1 MATSTATR
9 PTECPNCGVKLPDIH
24 LSLCAY
30 CAMPIGLGAVAE
42 DGVESPNAGRIERIG
57 EHDKFQ
63 MAMDFQPPEDPAT
76 VHGSQL
82 IYRGK
87 LLVVAGLLLLALGSW
102 TNLEGESLTRFINVW
117 SVVGIVCFWLSVRVC
132 VRGSKMAKAAVETEL
147 IRRPGIITDRRSET
161 NLEGWSGSTTYYF
174 TIEFE
179 GGVVGEF
186 SYAGRGS
193 NADPYVSNLPGMAY
207 TRGQRLLHFMHIR
220 V

>member
-1 MATSTATR
+1 MAPSTATR

-30 CAMPIGLGAVAE
+30 CAMPIGLEAAAK
-42 DGVESPNAGRIERIG
+42 DGVESPNAGRIERIS

-63 MAMDFQPPEDPAT
+63 MAMDFHPPEDPAT
-76 VHGSQL
+76 VRGGQL
-82 IYRGK
+82 VWRGK
-87 LLVVAGLLLLALGSW
+87 LLAAAGLLLIGLGCW
-102 TNLEGESLTRFINVW
+102 THLDGESLLRFLNLW
-117 SVVGIVCFWLSVRVC
+117 SVLGIVCFWLSARTIVA
-132 VRGSKMAKAAVETEL
+132 GTKLHKAAVEAIL

-161 NLEGWSGSTTYYF
+161 DLEGWGGSTTYFF

-186 SYAGRGS
+186 SYAGRGA

>member
-30 CAMPIGLGAVAE
+30 CAMPIGLEVRAD
-42 DGVESPNAGRIERIG
+42 DGVESPNAGRIQRIG
-57 EHDKFQ
+57 EHDKYP
-63 MAMDFQPPEDPAT
+63 MAMDFHPPEDPAT
-76 VHGSQL
+76 VRGGQL
-82 IYRGK
+82 VWRAQ
-87 LLVVAGLLLLALGSW
+87 LLLGTGLLLIALGSW
-102 TNLEGESLTRFINVW
+102 SNLEGESLTRFINLW
-117 SVVGIVCFWLSVRVC
+117 SVLGIICFWLSARIG
-132 VRGSKMAKAAVETEL
+132 VRGSKLRKAALEAIL
-147 IRRPGIITDRRSET
+147 IPRAGIITDRRSET
-161 NLEGWSGSTTYYF
+161 HLEGWGGSTTYFF

-186 SYAGRGS
+186 SYAGRGA
-193 NADPYVSNLPGMAY
+193 NADPYVSNLPGVAY